1 MTYSRVT
8 EKDVAALTDIVT
20 AERVIYPA
28 TVHYDHDQFK
38 QVRSLPDVA
47 VQMEKIPEAK
57 EKQEA
62 AIRQEM
68 QIQQIL

>member
-1 MTYSRVT
+1 METGNRRCRSDRTYRQPVC
-8 EKDVAALTDIVT
+8 
-20 AERVIYPA
+20 RM
-28 TVHYDHDQFK
+28 
-38 QVRSLPDVA
+38 A